1 MKRRQA
7 FTLVELLIVVAILV
21 ILVVMIAGGVGL
33 FFAKD
38 PATGKS
44 YYNTTGTGVYQCV
57 KTYTVADGEST
68 TSKRVDLRSS
78 DGGSVETMA
87 CDDDFRGGIHN
98 SASTYAQFEDGRW
111 YNVSYIGFR
120 KEGWHS
126 FFPLVTSVSTADD
139 PTVQE
144 MENPI
149 TEVPAEVSEESFI
162 P

>member
-7 FTLVELLIVVAILV
+7 FTLVELLVVLV
-21 ILVVMIAGGVGL
+21 ILAILATFVCGGVGL

-38 PATGKS
+38 PATGQS
-44 YYNTTGTGVYQCV
+44 YYSTSGNGVFQCV

-68 TSKRVDLRSS
+68 TSKRVDLRS

-87 CDDDFRGGIHN
+87 CDDDFRGGIHD
-98 SASTYAQFEDGRW
+98 SATHYAQFEDGKW
-111 YNVSYIGFR
+111 YSVSYIGFR

-126 FFPLVTSVSTADD
+126 FFPLVTSVTTAED
-139 PTVQE
+139 PTVKE

-149 TEVPAEVSEESFI
+149 TGVDAEVSEDSFTQ
-162 P
+162 

>member
-7 FTLVELLIVVAILV
+7 FTLVELLVVIAILAILV
-21 ILVVMIAGGVGL
+21 VIICGGMGL
-33 FFAKD
+33 FLAKD
-38 PATGKS
+38 PSTGKS
-44 YYNTTGTGVYQCV
+44 YYSTTGTGVFQCV
-57 KTYTVADGEST
+57 KTYTVVDGENS
-68 TSKRVDLRSS
+68 TSKRVDLRPQ
-78 DGGSVETMA
+78 GESVETMT
-87 CDDDFRGGIHN
+87 CDDDFRGGIYN
-98 SASTYAQFEDGRW
+98 SASIYAQFEDGKW

-120 KEGWHS
+120 KEGWYS
-126 FFPLVTSVSTADD
+126 FFPLVTSVTTAED